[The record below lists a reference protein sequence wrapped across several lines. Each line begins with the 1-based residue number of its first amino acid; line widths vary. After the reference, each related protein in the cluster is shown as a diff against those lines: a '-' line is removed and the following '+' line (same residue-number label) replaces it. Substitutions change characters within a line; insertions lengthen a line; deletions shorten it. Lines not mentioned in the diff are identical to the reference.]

1 MAQNPYPA
9 PGHLFSAFNEQN
21 LENSYKDQIQRRA
34 KCVLFTYRVSILLEK
49 KEHTK
54 GATLQTA
61 SVVHHEAKVRAS
73 IPKELKLINLEFN
86 MPHLLK
92 N

>member
-1 MAQNPYPA
+1 M
-9 PGHLFSAFNEQN
+9 
-21 LENSYKDQIQRRA
+21 
-34 KCVLFTYRVSILLEK
+34 LFTYRVSILLEK